1 MYGEIKYSRILKD
14 RRGKADGRRI
24 YNIKTEKLKLKLS
37 GKTFLVEYASQPI
50 QCFLYKNFGHIKDDC
65 PNYSPILHNAESQ
78 QNQDV
83 NQETRENVS
92 DKTVNQGQ
100 TTQDKSSATA
110 QPLAISDDKEV
121 EMIEDGFIEVK
132 SKRKNK
138 KTTTVN
144 QDDLI
149 FKFPTII
156 YPDESNNINT
166 TQKTKQDTT
175 ARQE

>member
-1 MYGEIKYSRILKD
+1 M
-14 RRGKADGRRI
+14 
-24 YNIKTEKLKLKLS
+24 
-37 GKTFLVEYASQPI
+37 
-50 QCFLYKNFGHIKDDC
+50 
-65 PNYSPILHNAESQ
+65 HNAESQ

-83 NQETRENVS
+83 NQETRENVL
-92 DKTVNQGQ
+92 DKTLNQGQ

-138 KTTTVN
+138 KTTVN

-175 ARQE
+175 ARQKWPEISPLGFGDKDDFDKCQILHHIFLATRLTFTSRKTMHLIVFLE

>member
-1 MYGEIKYSRILKD
+1 M
-14 RRGKADGRRI
+14 
-24 YNIKTEKLKLKLS
+24 
-37 GKTFLVEYASQPI
+37 
-50 QCFLYKNFGHIKDDC
+50 
-65 PNYSPILHNAESQ
+65 HNAESQ

-83 NQETRENVS
+83 NQETRENVL
-92 DKTVNQGQ
+92 DKTLNQGQ

-121 EMIEDGFIEVK
+121 EMNEDGFIEVK

-144 QDDLI
+144 QDGLI

-156 YPDESNNINT
+156 YPDDESENINT
-166 TQKTKQDTT
+166 TQKN
-175 ARQE
+175 